1 MFFDWIWFCL
11 VITNRWNGT
20 PCNCHQ
26 LRSISSFS
34 AILLS
39 VSFSAGLTL
48 TASYQVF
55 TPSERVRTKSVVMT
69 LGDLVPGT
77 MGWSTPKVL
86 AIFTDRSRGKRGN
99 CSLISMTESQDR
111 KSTRLNS
118 SHVAISYAVF
128 CLKKK
133 NERSNV

>member
-1 MFFDWIWFCL
+1 MILDCISFYL
-11 VITNRWNGT
+11 VITNRSKGT
-20 PCNCHQ
+20 HSNYHQ

-69 LGDLVPGT
+69 LGNLVPGT

-99 CSLISMTESQDR
+99 CSLISMTESQ
-111 KSTRLNS
+111 NS
-118 SHVAISYAVF
+118 AM
-128 CLKKK
+128 
-133 NERSNV
+133 